1 MSSENYEEE
10 AEACR
15 RASDA
20 AEAERRKAEVGMAPY
35 GSDEYC
41 RNAAYILRAYKQPN
55 SRTSEIIE
63 ELKRRGY

>member
-1 MSSENYEEE
+1 
-10 AEACR
+10 
-15 RASDA
+15 
-20 AEAERRKAEVGMAPY
+20 MAPY